1 MLNETIPVSV
11 QRCASYE
18 REKVRDALN
27 KLLAPL
33 GGMAAFVS
41 PGDRVLLKPNLL
53 APKPPEAAVTTHPE
67 VVRAAALQ
75 VMEAGGQVYLG
86 DSPGVG
92 SLTRVLKRSRIM
104 PVVRELGIELVPFR
118 TPVPVA
124 VPDGGVFRTFLLAEE
139 ATRFD
144 LILNLPKFKTHGMM
158 TLTLGVKNM
167 FGLVVGAAKPGW
179 HLQASRTAL
188 FADMLLDLWRSLP
201 PGLSVLDGISA
212 MEGNGPGSGDPLNL
226 GVLMASPSALA
237 LDNVA
242 GSIAGLPVN
251 MNPVLYQAGV
261 RGLAGAEREHVEV
274 LGEAVEDVRRPFVL
288 PPSAARVDFTLPAW
302 MSQPMRKS
310 LNSFP
315 RLNPDLCTLCGQC
328 AAICPTRAIE
338 LYKKPRTGGVVDR
351 DRCISCFC
359 CQETC
364 PERAIDIV
372 PGRLL
377 RVLRKV
383 NLA

>member
-1 MLNETIPVSV
+1 
-11 QRCASYE
+11 
-18 REKVRDALN
+18 
-27 KLLAPL
+27 
-33 GGMAAFVS
+33 
-41 PGDRVLLKPNLL
+41 
-53 APKPPEAAVTTHPE
+53 
-67 VVRAAALQ
+67 
-75 VMEAGGQVYLG
+75 LG

-377 RVLRKV
+377 RVLKKV